1 MDVISA
7 HGFLATRK
15 NGVLATIRSNGYPQL
30 SNITYSLNDGVIHIS
45 VTDSRAKTRNLRRT
59 PRASLHITSE
69 NFWEFVVVEAEPQLS
84 PVTLSPDDATAAM
97 LRQYYRDVAGEH
109 DDWDEY
115 DAAMIAER
123 RLIISMPLTHVYGQ
137 LKG

>member
-1 MDVISA
+1 MDVTSA
-7 HGFLATRK
+7 TEFLATRK

-59 PRASLHITSE
+59 PRASLHVTSE

-115 DAAMIAER
+115 DAAMITEG

>member
-1 MDVISA
+1 MDVTSA
-7 HGFLATRK
+7 TEFLATRN
-15 NGVLATIRSNGYPQL
+15 NGVLATIRSNGFPQL
-30 SNITYSLNDGVIHIS
+30 SNITYSMTEGMIHIS

-59 PRASLHITSE
+59 PRASLHVTSE

-84 PVTLSPDDATAAM
+84 PVTLSPGDATATM

-115 DAAMIAER
+115 DAAMIEEG